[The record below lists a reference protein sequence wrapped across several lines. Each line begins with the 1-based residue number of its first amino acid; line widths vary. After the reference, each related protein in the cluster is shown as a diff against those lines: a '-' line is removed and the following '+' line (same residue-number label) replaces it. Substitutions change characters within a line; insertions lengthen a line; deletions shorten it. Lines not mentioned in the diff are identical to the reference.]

1 MICQE
6 FNGIKVGR
14 EKKNVRIKYR
24 NLGQNFLKLSRSTCL
39 KFHDNI
45 DKGNS
50 IYKEGITINT
60 IDAIEQ

>member
-1 MICQE
+1 MVSKLAE
-6 FNGIKVGR
+6 RKT
-14 EKKNVRIKYR
+14 NVRIKYR
-24 NLGQNFLKLSRSTCL
+24 NLDQNFLKLARSTCL

-45 DKGNS
+45 DTGNS